1 MFFQIITHTPLWVWA
16 ILGLLLWVGHKQ
28 TLPRTVSLR
37 RITVLP
43 LVMVGLSLAGTLTA
57 FGTGNR
63 ALLAWGIAAAIA
75 AAVVMTR
82 HLPHGTQYN
91 AWTESFHIPGSYTPL
106 VLMMGIFFTKY
117 AVGVTL
123 VMHPDLARDAL
134 FSQSVSALYG
144 GCSGVFVARAAR
156 LWRLAS
162 AKANGMTSP
171 QGA

>member
-1 MFFQIITHTPLWVWA
+1 MFIQIITHTPLWVWA
-16 ILGLLLWVGHKQ
+16 ILVVILWVGLKQ
-28 TLPRTVSLR
+28 TLPRSVSLR

-57 FGTGNR
+57 FGTDNH
-63 ALLAWGIAAAIA
+63 ALLAWGAAAAVA

-82 HLPHGTQYN
+82 NLPQGTQYN
-91 AWTESFHIPGSYTPL
+91 TWTQQFQIPGSWTPL
-106 VLMMGIFFTKY
+106 VLMMGIFVTKY

-123 VMHPDLARDAL
+123 SMRPDLAREAM
-134 FSQSVSALYG
+134 FGQCVGALYG
-144 GCSGVFVARAAR
+144 GFSGVFVARAAR

-162 AKANGMTSP
+162 AKASGTTGP

>member
-156 LWRLAS
+156 LWWLAS
-162 AKANGMTSP
+162 TKANGTTSP
-171 QGA
+171 RGA